1 MNASETPTPRGP
13 DYGGR
18 WSVNLEEVARE
29 IARLSVVCQVPI
41 LQPGVIDRVLR
52 NDASVCGSKNAIGF
66 RKLHYLL
73 LLQQAIRR
81 KAAESFGEAQAAAIE
96 DYVIGRLRK
105 VFPALEG
112 SWPPAS
118 Q

>member
-1 MNASETPTPRGP
+1 MIAP
-13 DYGGR
+13 DNPNSRDPAHDER
-18 WSVNLEEVARE
+18 WSVNLEDVDRE
-29 IARLSVVCQVPI
+29 IARLAGVCQIQI

-52 NDASVCGSKNAIGF
+52 NDSSVCGTTSAIAF

-73 LLQQAIRR
+73 LLHQAIRG
-81 KAAESFGEAQAAAIE
+81 KAAESFGEAQTAAIE

-105 VFPALEG
+105 LFPRLEG
-112 SWPPAS
+112 PWPPAS